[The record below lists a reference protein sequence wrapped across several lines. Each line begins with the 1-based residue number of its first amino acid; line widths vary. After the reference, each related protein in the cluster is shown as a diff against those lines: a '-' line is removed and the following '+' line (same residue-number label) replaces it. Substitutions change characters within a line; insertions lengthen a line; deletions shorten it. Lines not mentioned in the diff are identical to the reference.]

1 MSVLPEPTVQQL
13 FKRWRGGDADAG
25 TAMAQKF
32 TDWYYAI
39 TAVRLGDQLGREP
52 LQRACGVFAEGIVGV
67 ASAGELVDW
76 AHTLINKELEQVGGR
91 TQGGDFPNA
100 LTANQSPSALLKQA
114 RRELTAE
121 QAEVLDAAYGG
132 KVELEALIAV
142 AEKQSGW
149 PDAVLDARYA
159 LKRVLRETARIN
171 FDVVPEQPD
180 LDRVP
185 LPLYEAARMASPHEE
200 ASFEKWLISD
210 IELCRDV
217 AEFATFAQALRGGAF
232 EGPHPTAT
240 PAAPERAAQAPGPDT
255 AALPVAPPAAPVKQR
270 PPAEVMGLTIAS
282 VLLVLA
288 VIVGVLYFSLRT

>member
-1 MSVLPEPTVQQL
+1 MSDAPEPTVQQL

-39 TAVRLGDQLGREP
+39 TAVRLGDQLGRDP

-67 ASAGELVDW
+67 MAAGDLVDW
-76 AHTLINKELEQVGGR
+76 AHGIIAKELAQVGGR

-100 LTANQSPSALLKQA
+100 LTANQSPAALL
-114 RRELTAE
+114 REVRPSLAPE

-132 KVELEALIAV
+132 RVSLDELIAV
-142 AEKQSGW
+142 AERHSGW

-159 LKRVLRETARIN
+159 LKRALKTEARIN
-171 FDVVPEQPD
+171 FDVAPEQPD

-185 LPLYEAARMASPHEE
+185 LPLYEAARMASEHEE

-217 AEFATFAQALRGGAF
+217 AEFATFAHALRAGAF
-232 EGPHPTAT
+232 AGPHPS
-240 PAAPERAAQAPGPDT
+240 PA
-255 AALPVAPPAAPVKQR
+255 PVAPAVTMTAPPPPTEAAPPPAVAPAKQR

-282 VLLVLA
+282 VLVVLA
-288 VIVGVLYFSLRT
+288 VIVGVLYFSLKT